1 MTKSIKCPPA
11 SSCNRVLLTYVV
23 SNSLTFRNI
32 FNSDDSPNPLQ
43 ILAYTVAAHSSPP
56 PCGLYGAPPCQ
67 FLPAPPG
74 QTPTCARPG
83 KTYCEHADN
92 YPAYLIKSLVR
103 KWGYEASTLLVDE
116 TWEDFAA
123 VAWHDTPVFYDPK
136 SIFPPRDPNGQDFN
150 GYSYQTPFGGTPQRV
165 AGGGNSLFASS
176 PSTEA
181 PTYLLYTS
189 SGGGHRSGQ
198 HFNRQGGSAAPG
210 GQLYFNQA
218 GKSTPYNA
226 TLWLKRLVRDLSR
239 KTQRPIVEL
248 GEKKQEA
255 EAEQQE
261 VKHKVEEEEQQK
273 EEEQKEK
280 ELKREKQK
288 EGQQKEEEQKKEG
301 EEHPQS
307 KRDVSLNM
315 DLLDIV
321 GVDSPK
327 ANPLKK
333 RSRTKR
339 QSPGRS
345 TLCQTTSQFI
355 TPQAALNSRGNWMF
369 VVNEQNTARQM
380 VKAELCASNTCSN
393 LCELP
398 NGYNSRCEQ
407 KFVQK
412 RLIALQGN
420 GQNLYTDTFW
430 FPSCCVCTIAA
441 N

>member
-11 SSCNRVLLTYVV
+11 SSCNRVLLTYV
-23 SNSLTFRNI
+23 
-32 FNSDDSPNPLQ
+32 

-92 YPAYLIKSLVR
+92 YPTYLIKSLVR
-103 KWGYEASTLLVDE
+103 KWGYEAATLLVDE

-136 SIFPPRDPNGQDFN
+136 SIFPTRDPNGQDFN
-150 GYSYQTPFGGTPQRV
+150 GYNYQTPFGGTPQRV
-165 AGGGNSLFASS
+165 AGGGGGNSYFASS

-189 SGGGHRSGQ
+189 SGGGGQRSGQ
-198 HFNRQGGSAAPG
+198 RYNHQGGASTSG
-210 GQLYFNQA
+210 GQLFFNQG

-239 KTQRPIVEL
+239 KVDKPQDQPEEKDESKKEVE
-248 GEKKQEA
+248 KP
-255 EAEQQE
+255 
-261 VKHKVEEEEQQK
+261 EEEE
-273 EEEQKEK
+273 
-280 ELKREKQK
+280 
-288 EGQQKEEEQKKEG
+288 
-301 EEHPQS
+301 EHTLS

-321 GVDSPK
+321 GVDSPN
-327 ANPLKK
+327 AAQPLMK

>member
-1 MTKSIKCPPA
+1 MTKSIKRPPPI
-11 SSCNRVLLTYVV
+11 SCNHLLLTYV
-23 SNSLTFRNI
+23 
-32 FNSDDSPNPLQ
+32 

-92 YPAYLIKSLVR
+92 YPTYLIKTLVR

-150 GYSYQTPFGGTPQRV
+150 GYSYQTPFGGNPHR
-165 AGGGNSLFASS
+165 ASGGGNPLFVSN
-176 PSTEA
+176 PTTEA

-198 HFNRQGGSAAPG
+198 RYNSQGGTSSAG
-210 GQLYFNQA
+210 GHLYFNHG

-239 KTQRPIVEL
+239 KQRQVGTDEEVE
-248 GEKKQEA
+248 EEVVEEEA
-255 EAEQQE
+255 EGAEE
-261 VKHKVEEEEQQK
+261 VEEEESD
-273 EEEQKEK
+273 ED
-280 ELKREKQK
+280 
-288 EGQQKEEEQKKEG
+288 EGKGKGEG
-301 EEHPQS
+301 EQSEPTEDHAQS

-321 GVDSPK
+321 GVDAP
-327 ANPLKK
+327 NPPKK

>member
-11 SSCNRVLLTYVV
+11 SSCNRVLLSYV
-23 SNSLTFRNI
+23 
-32 FNSDDSPNPLQ
+32 

-83 KTYCEHADN
+83 KTYCEHVDN
-92 YPAYLIKSLVR
+92 YPTYLIKSLVR
-103 KWGYEASTLLVDE
+103 KWGYEAATLLVDE

-136 SIFPPRDPNGQDFN
+136 SIFPTRDPNGQDFN
-150 GYSYQTPFGGTPQRV
+150 GYNYQTPFGGTPQR
-165 AGGGNSLFASS
+165 AAGGGGGNSYFASS

-189 SGGGHRSGQ
+189 SGGGGHRSGP
-198 HFNRQGGSAAPG
+198 RYQGGASTSG
-210 GQLYFNQA
+210 GQLFFNQG

-239 KTQRPIVEL
+239 KVDKPQEQPVEKDV
-248 GEKKQEA
+248 GTKEDKQE
-255 EAEQQE
+255 EKLEE
-261 VKHKVEEEEQQK
+261 EKEEEE
-273 EEEQKEK
+273 
-280 ELKREKQK
+280 
-288 EGQQKEEEQKKEG
+288 
-301 EEHPQS
+301 HPLS

-321 GVDSPK
+321 GVDTPN
-327 ANPLKK
+327 AQPLRK

>member
-1 MTKSIKCPPA
+1 MTKSIKRPPPF
-11 SSCNRVLLTYVV
+11 SCKRVLLTYV
-23 SNSLTFRNI
+23 
-32 FNSDDSPNPLQ
+32 

-92 YPAYLIKSLVR
+92 YPTYLIKSLVR

-136 SIFPPRDPNGQDFN
+136 SIFPPRDSNPQDFN
-150 GYSYQTPFGGTPQRV
+150 GYSYQTPFGGSPQRPS
-165 AGGGNSLFASS
+165 GGGNPLFVSN

-198 HFNRQGGSAAPG
+198 RYNSQGGGASSSSG
-210 GQLYFNQA
+210 HLYFNQG

-239 KTQRPIVEL
+239 KQRQIE
-248 GEKKQEA
+248 EE
-255 EAEQQE
+255 
-261 VKHKVEEEEQQK
+261 VEEEVV
-273 EEEQKEK
+273 
-280 ELKREKQK
+280 EKQDK
-288 EGQQKEEEQKKEG
+288 QAEERDEPAED
-301 EEHPQS
+301 HPQS
-307 KRDVSLNM
+307 KRDISLNM

-321 GVDSPK
+321 GVDAP
-327 ANPLKK
+327 NPLKK

-369 VVNEQNTARQM
+369 VVNEENTARQM

-420 GQNLYTDTFW
+420 GQNLYQDTFW

>member
-1 MTKSIKCPPA
+1 MTKSIRRPPPF
-11 SSCNRVLLTYVV
+11 SCNQVLLTYV
-23 SNSLTFRNI
+23 
-32 FNSDDSPNPLQ
+32 

-92 YPAYLIKSLVR
+92 YPTYLIKSLVR
-103 KWGYEASTLLVDE
+103 KWGYEAATLLVDE

-136 SIFPPRDPNGQDFN
+136 SIFPPRDPNAQDFN
-150 GYSYQTPFGGTPQRV
+150 GYSYQTPFGGNPQRGT
-165 AGGGNSLFASS
+165 GGGNPLFVSN
-176 PSTEA
+176 PTTEA

-189 SGGGHRSGQ
+189 GGGGQRSGHRYNSQGGGTSSSGGHV
-198 HFNRQGGSAAPG
+198 
-210 GQLYFNQA
+210 YFNQG

-239 KTQRPIVEL
+239 KQSQADVL
-248 GEKKQEA
+248 
-255 EAEQQE
+255 
-261 VKHKVEEEEQQK
+261 EEELVAPEDEQGEAAK
-273 EEEQKEK
+273 EQDEPAED
-280 ELKREKQK
+280 
-288 EGQQKEEEQKKEG
+288 
-301 EEHPQS
+301 HSQS

-321 GVDSPK
+321 GVDAP
-327 ANPLKK
+327 NPLKK

>member
-11 SSCNRVLLTYVV
+11 SSCNRVLLTYV
-23 SNSLTFRNI
+23 
-32 FNSDDSPNPLQ
+32 

-92 YPAYLIKSLVR
+92 YPTYLIKSLVR
-103 KWGYEASTLLVDE
+103 KWGYEAATLLVDE

-165 AGGGNSLFASS
+165 PGGGGGGNSLFASS

-189 SGGGHRSGQ
+189 SGGGGHRSGQ
-198 HFNRQGGSAAPG
+198 RYSPPSGSSTGAG
-210 GQLYFNQA
+210 GQLFFNQ
-218 GKSTPYNA
+218 GGRTTPYNA

-239 KTQRPIVEL
+239 RKPEEQPAKDAERD
-248 GEKKQEA
+248 KSQE
-255 EAEQQE
+255 EQQE
-261 VKHKVEEEEQQK
+261 
-273 EEEQKEK
+273 
-280 ELKREKQK
+280 
-288 EGQQKEEEQKKEG
+288 
-301 EEHPQS
+301 EHPLS

-321 GVDSPK
+321 GVDTPNAPSPT
-327 ANPLKK
+327 KK

>member
-1 MTKSIKCPPA
+1 MTKSIKCLRT
-11 SSCNRVLLTYVV
+11 SSCNRILLAYV
-23 SNSLTFRNI
+23 
-32 FNSDDSPNPLQ
+32 
-43 ILAYTVAAHSSPP
+43 ILACTAAAHSSPP

-74 QTPTCARPG
+74 QTPSCARPG

-92 YPAYLIKSLVR
+92 YPTYLIKSLVR
-103 KWGYEASTLLVDE
+103 KWGYEAGTLLVDE

-123 VAWHDTPVFYDPK
+123 VAWHETPVFYDPK
-136 SIFPPRDPNGQDFN
+136 SIFPSRDPNGQDFN
-150 GYSYQTPFGGTPQRV
+150 GYSYQTPFGGSSSQRV
-165 AGGGNSLFASS
+165 NGGNSLFASS

-189 SGGGHRSGQ
+189 SGGGHRAGQ
-198 HFNRQGGSAAPG
+198 RYNHHQGAAGGSA
-210 GQLYFNQA
+210 GQLFFNQA
-218 GKSTPYNA
+218 GKTTPYNA

-239 KTQRPIVEL
+239 KQKEEVPPEEEKQPEKEEEL
-248 GEKKQEA
+248 LEK
-255 EAEQQE
+255 
-261 VKHKVEEEEQQK
+261 EEEQQP
-273 EEEQKEK
+273 
-280 ELKREKQK
+280 
-288 EGQQKEEEQKKEG
+288 KEG
-301 EEHPQS
+301 EEQQQQEEEEHQQI

-321 GVDSPK
+321 GV
-327 ANPLKK
+327 AGNPSKK
-333 RSRTKR
+333 RTRTKR

>member
-1 MTKSIKCPPA
+1 MTKSIKWSPA
-11 SSCNRVLLTYVV
+11 SSCNRVLLTYV
-23 SNSLTFRNI
+23 
-32 FNSDDSPNPLQ
+32 

-74 QTPTCARPG
+74 QTPSCARPG

-92 YPAYLIKSLVR
+92 YPTYLIKSLVR
-103 KWGYEASTLLVDE
+103 KWGYEAATLLVDE

-150 GYSYQTPFGGTPQRV
+150 GYSYQTPFGGSPQRPS
-165 AGGGNSLFASS
+165 GGGNSLFVSS

-189 SGGGHRSGQ
+189 SGGGHRPNGRY
-198 HFNRQGGSAAPG
+198 NPPG
-210 GQLYFNQA
+210 GTSSSTSSVAGGLYFNQG

-239 KTQRPIVEL
+239 KQRQI
-248 GEKKQEA
+248 GEE
-255 EAEQQE
+255 E
-261 VKHKVEEEEQQK
+261 VEEEVV
-273 EEEQKEK
+273 EEEDEQA
-280 ELKREKQK
+280 
-288 EGQQKEEEQKKEG
+288 EEELEPDEDQDQAQ
-301 EEHPQS
+301 EHVQS

-321 GVDSPK
+321 GVDAP
-327 ANPLKK
+327 NPHNQLKK
-333 RSRTKR
+333 RTKR

>member
-1 MTKSIKCPPA
+1 MTKSIRRPPPF
-11 SSCNRVLLTYVV
+11 SCNQVLLTYV
-23 SNSLTFRNI
+23 
-32 FNSDDSPNPLQ
+32 

-92 YPAYLIKSLVR
+92 YPTYLIKSLVR
-103 KWGYEASTLLVDE
+103 KWGYEAATLLVDE

-136 SIFPPRDPNGQDFN
+136 SIFPPRDPNAQDFN
-150 GYSYQTPFGGTPQRV
+150 GYSYQTPFGGNAQRPT
-165 AGGGNSLFASS
+165 GGGNSLFASS

-189 SGGGHRSGQ
+189 SGGGHRSG
-198 HFNRQGGSAAPG
+198 HRYNSQGGGTSSSG
-210 GQLYFNQA
+210 GHVYFNHG

-239 KTQRPIVEL
+239 KQ
-248 GEKKQEA
+248 KQA
-255 EAEQQE
+255 DE
-261 VKHKVEEEEQQK
+261 VKEEGVVQPEDEQTEAAK
-273 EEEQKEK
+273 EQDDPAED
-280 ELKREKQK
+280 
-288 EGQQKEEEQKKEG
+288 
-301 EEHPQS
+301 HSQS

-321 GVDSPK
+321 GVEAP
-327 ANPLKK
+327 NPLKK

>member
-1 MTKSIKCPPA
+1 MTKSIKRPP
-11 SSCNRVLLTYVV
+11 SLSCNQVLLTYV
-23 SNSLTFRNI
+23 
-32 FNSDDSPNPLQ
+32 

-92 YPAYLIKSLVR
+92 YPTYLIKSLVR

-136 SIFPPRDPNGQDFN
+136 SIFPPRDPNAQDFN
-150 GYSYQTPFGGTPQRV
+150 GYSYQTPFGGNPQR
-165 AGGGNSLFASS
+165 ASGGGNSLFISN

-198 HFNRQGGSAAPG
+198 RYNAQGGGTSSSG
-210 GQLYFNQA
+210 GQLYFNH
-218 GKSTPYNA
+218 GGRSTPYNA

-239 KTQRPIVEL
+239 KQKQANEHVEK
-248 GEKKQEA
+248 EVVEP
-255 EAEQQE
+255 EPEQA
-261 VKHKVEEEEQQK
+261 EEEDEPADDHS
-273 EEEQKEK
+273 
-280 ELKREKQK
+280 L
-288 EGQQKEEEQKKEG
+288 
-301 EEHPQS
+301 S

-321 GVDSPK
+321 GVDAP
-327 ANPLKK
+327 NPLKK

-369 VVNEQNTARQM
+369 VVNEQNVARQM

>member
-1 MTKSIKCPPA
+1 MTKSIKRPPPF
-11 SSCNRVLLTYVV
+11 SCNRVLLTYV
-23 SNSLTFRNI
+23 
-32 FNSDDSPNPLQ
+32 
-43 ILAYTVAAHSSPP
+43 ILAYTVNAHSSPP

-92 YPAYLIKSLVR
+92 YPTYLIKSLVR

-136 SIFPPRDPNGQDFN
+136 SIFPPRDPNAQDFN
-150 GYSYQTPFGGTPQRV
+150 GYSYQTPFGGNPQRV
-165 AGGGNSLFASS
+165 SGGNPLFASN

-189 SGGGHRSGQ
+189 SGGGHRAGQ
-198 HFNRQGGSAAPG
+198 RYNSQGGGTSTSAG
-210 GQLYFNQA
+210 GHLYFNQG

-239 KTQRPIVEL
+239 KQRQADE
-248 GEKKQEA
+248 E
-255 EAEQQE
+255 
-261 VKHKVEEEEQQK
+261 VEEEVV
-273 EEEQKEK
+273 EEEDEQAE
-280 ELKREKQK
+280 ED
-288 EGQQKEEEQKKEG
+288 EEE
-301 EEHPQS
+301 EEDDEPQEDHQQS
-307 KRDVSLNM
+307 KRDVSLNL

-321 GVDSPK
+321 GVDAPS
-327 ANPLKK
+327 PLKK
-333 RSRTKR
+333 HSRTKR

-420 GQNLYTDTFW
+420 GQNLYQDTFW

>member
-1 MTKSIKCPPA
+1 MTKSIKRPPPF
-11 SSCNRVLLTYVV
+11 SCKRVLLTYV
-23 SNSLTFRNI
+23 
-32 FNSDDSPNPLQ
+32 
-43 ILAYTVAAHSSPP
+43 ILAYTVAAHNSPP
-56 PCGLYGAPPCQ
+56 SCGLYGAPPCQ

-92 YPAYLIKSLVR
+92 YPTYLIKSLVR

-136 SIFPPRDPNGQDFN
+136 SIFPPRDPNAQDFN
-150 GYSYQTPFGGTPQRV
+150 GYSYQTPFGGNPHRPS
-165 AGGGNSLFASS
+165 GGGNPLFVSN

-198 HFNRQGGSAAPG
+198 RYNSQGGGASSSG
-210 GQLYFNQA
+210 GHLYFNQA
-218 GKSTPYNA
+218 GKTTPYNA

-239 KTQRPIVEL
+239 KQRQIEEEVE
-248 GEKKQEA
+248 
-255 EAEQQE
+255 
-261 VKHKVEEEEQQK
+261 VEEKVVEEQDEQA
-273 EEEQKEK
+273 EEQDEPA
-280 ELKREKQK
+280 ED
-288 EGQQKEEEQKKEG
+288 
-301 EEHPQS
+301 HPQS
-307 KRDVSLNM
+307 KRDISLNM

-321 GVDSPK
+321 GVDAP
-327 ANPLKK
+327 NPLKK

-420 GQNLYTDTFW
+420 GQNLYQDTFW

>member
-1 MTKSIKCPPA
+1 MTKSIKRPPPF
-11 SSCNRVLLTYVV
+11 SCNQVLLTYV
-23 SNSLTFRNI
+23 
-32 FNSDDSPNPLQ
+32 

-92 YPAYLIKSLVR
+92 YPTYLIKSLVR
-103 KWGYEASTLLVDE
+103 KWGYEAATLLVDE

-136 SIFPPRDPNGQDFN
+136 SIFPPRDPNAQDFN
-150 GYSYQTPFGGTPQRV
+150 GYSYQTPFGGNPQRPS
-165 AGGGNSLFASS
+165 GGGNPLFVSN

-189 SGGGHRSGQ
+189 SGGGHRSG
-198 HFNRQGGSAAPG
+198 HRYNSQGGGPSSSG
-210 GQLYFNQA
+210 GHLYFNQG

-239 KTQRPIVEL
+239 KQRQPDDVQEEVVEP
-248 GEKKQEA
+248 ENDQTEEA
-255 EAEQQE
+255 EEQDDPA
-261 VKHKVEEEEQQK
+261 K
-273 EEEQKEK
+273 
-280 ELKREKQK
+280 
-288 EGQQKEEEQKKEG
+288 
-301 EEHPQS
+301 EHPKS

-321 GVDSPK
+321 GVEAP
-327 ANPLKK
+327 NPLKK

>member
-1 MTKSIKCPPA
+1 MTKSIKWSPV
-11 SSCNRVLLTYVV
+11 SSCNRVLLTYV
-23 SNSLTFRNI
+23 
-32 FNSDDSPNPLQ
+32 

-74 QTPTCARPG
+74 QTPSCARPG

-92 YPAYLIKSLVR
+92 YPTYLIKSLVR
-103 KWGYEASTLLVDE
+103 KWGYEAATLLVDE

-150 GYSYQTPFGGTPQRV
+150 GYSYQTPFGGNPQRPS
-165 AGGGNSLFASS
+165 GGGNSLFASS

-189 SGGGHRSGQ
+189 SGGGHRPGGRY
-198 HFNRQGGSAAPG
+198 NPQGGTSSSSAVG
-210 GQLYFNQA
+210 GLYFNQG

-239 KTQRPIVEL
+239 KQRQTVGDNE
-248 GEKKQEA
+248 E
-255 EAEQQE
+255 
-261 VKHKVEEEEQQK
+261 VEEEVVEPEAEEAEEY
-273 EEEQKEK
+273 EEEPDQ
-280 ELKREKQK
+280 
-288 EGQQKEEEQKKEG
+288 GQDQDQ
-301 EEHPQS
+301 EHVQS

-321 GVDSPK
+321 GVEAP
-327 ANPLKK
+327 NTHNRLKK
-333 RSRTKR
+333 RTKR

>member
-1 MTKSIKCPPA
+1 MTKSIKRPPPF
-11 SSCNRVLLTYVV
+11 SCKRVLLTYV
-23 SNSLTFRNI
+23 
-32 FNSDDSPNPLQ
+32 
-43 ILAYTVAAHSSPP
+43 ILAYTVAAHNSPP
-56 PCGLYGAPPCQ
+56 SCGLYGAPPCQ

-92 YPAYLIKSLVR
+92 YPTYLIKSLVR

-136 SIFPPRDPNGQDFN
+136 SIFPPRDPNAQDFN
-150 GYSYQTPFGGTPQRV
+150 GYSYQTPFGGNPHRPS
-165 AGGGNSLFASS
+165 GGGNPLFVSN

-198 HFNRQGGSAAPG
+198 RYNSQGGGASSSG
-210 GQLYFNQA
+210 GHLYFNQG
-218 GKSTPYNA
+218 GKTTPYNA

-239 KTQRPIVEL
+239 KQRQIE
-248 GEKKQEA
+248 EE
-255 EAEQQE
+255 
-261 VKHKVEEEEQQK
+261 VEEEVV
-273 EEEQKEK
+273 EEQ
-280 ELKREKQK
+280 
-288 EGQQKEEEQKKEG
+288 EEQA
-301 EEHPQS
+301 EEQDEPAEDHQQS
-307 KRDVSLNM
+307 KRDISLNM

-321 GVDSPK
+321 GVDAP
-327 ANPLKK
+327 NPLKK

-420 GQNLYTDTFW
+420 GQNLYQDSFW